1 MSLVIGLDT
10 GGTYTDAALLDAA
23 SGQVLATGKALT
35 TREDLSIGLGGAI
48 ARVLDAYVTGNG
60 QTGGGQTGGGQTVG
74 DQTGGGQ
81 TGGGKP
87 GDIGLV
93 SLSTTLATNAVVEG
107 VGGRVGLVMIGF
119 DEAALE
125 RADLARALGQDPVA
139 FITGGHKPDGG
150 VQAML
155 DRDALRCAAETFGD
169 EVSAFAIAG
178 HFATRNPEHEIAARD
193 LLRELTGLPITCSH
207 ELSSALGGPR
217 RALTAVLNARL
228 INLLERL
235 ITATEA
241 IMADQ
246 GLTCPLMV
254 VKGDGSLLHS
264 DFARTRPVETVLSGP
279 AASLSGAAFLAGTDT
294 ALIADIG
301 GTTTDI
307 AFLQNGAPRLRAE
320 GALVGGWQTMVEAAE
335 IRTCGLGGD
344 SEVRAVTRGRDGGVT
359 LGPRRAVPLSLLA
372 TQHPEIIAIME
383 EQLGLAVPMQTDAR
397 FVFPVMPDEVPG
409 WLTRSETRLAQK
421 AIEMGPTPIA
431 EIAATQLALG
441 AVDRLISRGLLGLAA
456 FTPTDAAHVTG
467 AFTDF
472 DVSAAEFGAALMARQ
487 KNGLGEAI
495 ASDATSLAVMTLATL
510 HQRSGL
516 ALMDAALAH
525 DGAGEEQASRTPL
538 LATLYEQHLKASVTA
553 SVTGNAA
560 GNAAGN
566 EAGNEAETDATKMNG
581 PQMNGPQMN
590 GTAGG
595 MAEGRAGARAGNEAR
610 LVRVG
615 MQLETGLVALGA
627 SAATHYPHIAD
638 MMGVAVSVP
647 DHADVAGAVGAAVGS
662 VRQRVM
668 ISITAPADGKFRVH
682 LPEGPIDLEV
692 QESALERARM
702 AAKRLAHDRAS
713 SAGASSIEVAIT
725 EDVRLVQLG
734 PDKQLF
740 IEAFVHAT
748 ASGQPG

>member
-60 QTGGGQTGGGQTVG
+60 
-74 DQTGGGQ
+74 QTGGGQ

-178 HFATRNPEHEIAARD
+178 HFATRNPEHEMAARD

-397 FVFPVMPDEVPG
+397 FVFPVMPDGVPG

-467 AFTDF
+467 AFTGF
-472 DVSAAEFGAALMARQ
+472 DVSAAELGAALMARQ

-495 ASDATSLAVMTLATL
+495 ASDATGLAVMTLATL

-538 LATLYEQHLKASVTA
+538 LATLYEQHLKASMAASVASHAAA
-553 SVTGNAA
+553 SVTSH
-560 GNAAGN
+560 AAGN
-566 EAGNEAETDATKMNG
+566 EAEADAT
-581 PQMNGPQMN
+581 QMNDPGMN
-590 GTAGG
+590 DPGKNRMAGGTAGV
-595 MAEGRAGARAGNEAR
+595 RAGEAR

-638 MMGVAVSVP
+638 MMGVTVSVP

-702 AAKRLAHDRAS
+702 AAERLAHDRAS

-725 EDVRLVQLG
+725 EDVRLVRLG